1 MKKTFFLMVACA
13 ISMLTHAQILEV
25 VSTQQ
30 LPAEKG
36 TMWKVAGFSPKGD
49 YILLTNSYDKGL
61 VRYDLTAQ
69 TTSVISDGVGAG
81 WAVKISKDGQNIVYR
96 EKTMDA
102 NKITRSNIYQHS
114 LVSNQRSLQAKAQVG
129 MTEMVDK
136 SAQVDITINTDLH
149 IVLVRNGKNI
159 VLTPSGA
166 NERYIDAKVSPD
178 NKHIIYR
185 VSGKGCYICDME
197 GKNVRFLTSRC
208 HAPQWYDNNTVVAM
222 DYEDDGE
229 QVTASGIVA
238 YTLDGKSQVLVE
250 KSQMAIYPH
259 VANGKI
265 AYTNTK
271 GELFLMTVK

>member
-1 MKKTFFLMVACA
+1 MKKTFLFLAACTL
-13 ISMLTHAQILEV
+13 SMLASAQILEV

-30 LPAEKG
+30 LPAEQG
-36 TMWKVAGFSPKGD
+36 TMWKVAGFSPMGD
-49 YILLTNSYDKGL
+49 YILLTDSYDKGL
-61 VRYDLTAQ
+61 VRYDLATQ
-69 TTSVISDGVGAG
+69 TKKVISEGVGAG
-81 WAVKISKDGQNIVYR
+81 WAVKISKDGKNVVYR

-129 MTEMVDK
+129 MTELVDK
-136 SAQVDITINTDLH
+136 SAKVDITINTDLH

-185 VSGKGCYICDME
+185 VSGKGCYICDLE

-208 HAPQWYDNNTVVAM
+208 HAPQWYDNNTLVAM
-222 DYEDDGE
+222 DYDDNGE

-250 KSQMAIYPH
+250 KSQMAIFPH
-259 VANGKI
+259 VAEGKI

>member
-1 MKKTFFLMVACA
+1 MVACA
-13 ISMLTHAQILEV
+13 ISMLTYAQILEV

-30 LPAEKG
+30 LPAEQG

-61 VRYDLTAQ
+61 VRYDLATQ
-69 TTSVISDGVGAG
+69 TKKVISEGVGAG
-81 WAVKISKDGQNIVYR
+81 WAVKISKDGKNIVYR

-114 LVSNQRSLQAKAQVG
+114 LVSNQRALQAKAQVG
-129 MTEMVDK
+129 MTELVDK
-136 SAQVDITINTDLH
+136 SAKVDITINPDLH

-178 NKHIIYR
+178 NKHIVYR
-185 VSGKGCYICDME
+185 VSGKGCYVCDLE

-208 HAPQWYDNNTVVAM
+208 HAPQWYDNNTLVAM
-222 DYEDDGE
+222 DYDDNGE

-250 KSQMAIYPH
+250 KSQMAIFPH
-259 VANGKI
+259 VAEGKI
-265 AYTNTK
+265 AYTNTQ

>member
-1 MKKTFFLMVACA
+1 MKKTFLFLAACA
-13 ISMLTHAQILEV
+13 LSMLANAQILEV

-30 LPAEKG
+30 LPAEQG
-36 TMWKVAGFSPKGD
+36 TMWKVAGFSPVGD
-49 YILLTNSYDKGL
+49 YILLTDSYDKGL
-61 VRYDLTAQ
+61 VRYDLATQ
-69 TTSVISDGVGAG
+69 TKKVISEGVGAG
-81 WAVKISKDGQNIVYR
+81 WAVKISKDGKNVVYR

-129 MTEMVDK
+129 VTELVDK
-136 SAQVDITINTDLH
+136 SAKVDITINTDLH

-185 VSGKGCYICDME
+185 VSGKGCYICDLE

-208 HAPQWYDNNTVVAM
+208 HAPQWYDNNTLVAM
-222 DYEDDGE
+222 DYDDNGE

-238 YTLDGKSQVLVE
+238 YTLDGKNQVLVT
-250 KSQMAIYPH
+250 KDQMAIFPH
-259 VANGKI
+259 VAKGKI

>member
-1 MKKTFFLMVACA
+1 MKKTFFMMVACA
-13 ISMLTHAQILEV
+13 ICMLTHAQILEV

-49 YILLTNSYDKGL
+49 YILLTNNYDKGL

-96 EKTMDA
+96 EKKMGADKLTYSD
-102 NKITRSNIYQHS
+102 IYKHNLASAQRTVQASAQHS
-114 LVSNQRSLQAKAQVG
+114 MLNLVDQ
-129 MTEMVDK
+129 
-136 SAQVDITINTDLH
+136 SATYDVTINTDLH
-149 IVLVRNGKNI
+149 IVLVRNGKHI
-159 VLTPSGA
+159 VLQPNGA
-166 NERYIDAKVSPD
+166 NERYISANLSPD

-185 VSGKGCYICDME
+185 VSGKGCFVCDVD
-197 GKNVRFLTSRC
+197 GTHVRMIAPRC
-208 HAPQWYDNNTVVAM
+208 HAPQWSDNNTVVAM
-222 DYEDDGE
+222 DYEDNGE

-250 KSQMAIYPH
+250 KSQMAIFPH

>member
-1 MKKTFFLMVACA
+1 MKKTFLFLAACA
-13 ISMLTHAQILEV
+13 LSMFANAQILEV

-30 LPAEKG
+30 LPVENGK
-36 TMWKVAGFSPKGD
+36 MWKVAGFSPAGD
-49 YILLTNSYDKGL
+49 FLLLTDSYDKGL
-61 VRYDLTAQ
+61 IRYDVATQAKN
-69 TTSVISDGVGAG
+69 VISEGVGAG
-81 WAVKISKDGQNIVYR
+81 WAVKISKDGKNIVYR
-96 EKTMDA
+96 EKTIDA
-102 NKITRSNIYQHS
+102 NKITRSNIYKHS

-185 VSGKGCYICDME
+185 VSGKGCYICDLE
-197 GKNVRFLTSRC
+197 GKNVRFLTSNC
-208 HAPQWYDNNTVVAM
+208 HAPQWYDNNTLVAM
-222 DYEDDGE
+222 DYDDNGE

-250 KSQMAIYPH
+250 KSQMAIFPH

-271 GELFLMTVK
+271 GKLFLMTVK

>member
-1 MKKTFFLMVACA
+1 MKKTFLFLAACA
-13 ISMLTHAQILEV
+13 LSMFANAQILEV

-30 LPAEKG
+30 LPAEQG
-36 TMWKVAGFSPKGD
+36 TMWKVAGFSPMGD
-49 YILLTNSYDKGL
+49 YILLTDSYDKGL
-61 VRYDLTAQ
+61 VRYDLATQ
-69 TTSVISDGVGAG
+69 TKKVISEGVGAG
-81 WAVKISKDGQNIVYR
+81 WAVKISKDGKNIVYR

-129 MTEMVDK
+129 MTELVDK
-136 SAQVDITINTDLH
+136 SAKVDITINTDLH

-208 HAPQWYDNNTVVAM
+208 HAPQWYDNNTLVAM
-222 DYEDDGE
+222 DYDDNGE

-250 KSQMAIYPH
+250 KSQMAIFPH
-259 VANGKI
+259 VAEGKI
-265 AYTNTK
+265 AYTNTQ

>member
-1 MKKTFFLMVACA
+1 MKKTFLFLAACA
-13 ISMLTHAQILEV
+13 LSMFANAQILEV

-30 LPAEKG
+30 LPVENGKV
-36 TMWKVAGFSPKGD
+36 WKVAGFSPAGD
-49 YILLTNSYDKGL
+49 FLLLTDSYDKGL
-61 VRYDLTAQ
+61 IRYDVATQAKN
-69 TTSVISDGVGAG
+69 VISEGVGAG
-81 WAVKISKDGQNIVYR
+81 WAVKISKDGKNIVYR
-96 EKTMDA
+96 EKTIDA
-102 NKITRSNIYQHS
+102 NKITRSNIYKHS

-185 VSGKGCYICDME
+185 VSGKGCYICDLE
-197 GKNVRFLTSRC
+197 GKNVRFLTSNC
-208 HAPQWYDNNTVVAM
+208 HAPQWYDNNTLVAM
-222 DYEDDGE
+222 DYDDNGE

-250 KSQMAIYPH
+250 KSQMAIFPH

-265 AYTNTK
+265 ATPIPRVNYS
-271 GELFLMTVK
+271 

>member
-1 MKKTFFLMVACA
+1 MKKTFLFLAACA
-13 ISMLTHAQILEV
+13 LSMFANAQILEV

-30 LPAEKG
+30 LPVENGK
-36 TMWKVAGFSPKGD
+36 MWKVAGFSPAGD
-49 YILLTNSYDKGL
+49 FLLLTDSYDKGL
-61 VRYDLTAQ
+61 VRYDVATQAKN
-69 TTSVISDGVGAG
+69 VISEGVGAG
-81 WAVKISKDGQNIVYR
+81 WAVKISKDGKNIVYR
-96 EKTMDA
+96 EKTIDD
-102 NKITRSNIYQHS
+102 NKITRSNIYKHS

-166 NERYIDAKVSPD
+166 NERYIDAKISPD

-185 VSGKGCYICDME
+185 VSGKGCYICDLE
-197 GKNVRFLTSRC
+197 GKNVRFIASRC
-208 HAPQWYDNNTVVAM
+208 HAPQWYDNNTLVAM
-222 DYEDDGE
+222 DYDDNGE

-250 KSQMAIYPH
+250 KSQMAIFPH
-259 VANGKI
+259 VAKGKI

>member
-1 MKKTFFLMVACA
+1 MKKTFLFLAACA
-13 ISMLTHAQILEV
+13 LSMFANAQILEV

-30 LPAEKG
+30 LPVENGK
-36 TMWKVAGFSPKGD
+36 MWKVAGFSPAGD
-49 YILLTNSYDKGL
+49 FLLLTDSYDKGL
-61 VRYDLTAQ
+61 IRYDVATQAKN
-69 TTSVISDGVGAG
+69 VISEGVGAG
-81 WAVKISKDGQNIVYR
+81 WAVKISKDSKNIVYR
-96 EKTMDA
+96 EKTIDA
-102 NKITRSNIYQHS
+102 NKITRSNIYKHS

-185 VSGKGCYICDME
+185 VSGKGCYICDLE
-197 GKNVRFLTSRC
+197 GKNVRFLTSNC
-208 HAPQWYDNNTVVAM
+208 HAPQWYDNNTLVAM
-222 DYEDDGE
+222 DYDDNGE

-250 KSQMAIYPH
+250 KSQMAIFPY

>member
-30 LPAEKG
+30 LPAEQG
-36 TMWKVAGFSPKGD
+36 TMWKVAGFSPMGD
-49 YILLTNSYDKGL
+49 YILLTDSYDKGL
-61 VRYDLTAQ
+61 VRYDLATQ
-69 TTSVISDGVGAG
+69 TKKVISEGVGAG
-81 WAVKISKDGQNIVYR
+81 WAVKISKDGKNVVYR
-96 EKTMDA
+96 EKTIDA

-129 MTEMVDK
+129 MTELVDK
-136 SAQVDITINTDLH
+136 SAKVDITINTDLH

-185 VSGKGCYICDME
+185 VSGKGCYVCDLE

-208 HAPQWYDNNTVVAM
+208 HAPQWYDNNTLVAM
-222 DYEDDGE
+222 DYDDNGE

-250 KSQMAIYPH
+250 KSQMAIFPQ

>member
-1 MKKTFFLMVACA
+1 MKKTFLFLAACTL
-13 ISMLTHAQILEV
+13 SMLASAQILEV

-30 LPAEKG
+30 LPSEKG
-36 TMWKVAGFSPKGD
+36 TMWKVAGFSPAGD
-49 YILLTNSYDKGL
+49 FLLLTDSYDKGL
-61 VRYDLTAQ
+61 LRYDLAQ
-69 TTSVISDGVGAG
+69 HTTSVISEGVGAG
-81 WAVKISKDGQNIVYR
+81 WAVKFSQDGQNIIYR
-96 EKTMDA
+96 ERIVGAD
-102 NKITRSNIYQHS
+102 KITRSNIYKHNIAS
-114 LVSNQRSLQAKAQVG
+114 AKRAVQANAQIG

-136 SAQVDITINTDLH
+136 SANVDITINTDLH

-166 NERYIDAKVSPD
+166 NERYIDAKISPD

-185 VSGKGCYICDME
+185 VSGKGCYICDLE
-197 GKNVRFLTSRC
+197 GKNVRFIASRC
-208 HAPQWYDNNTVVAM
+208 HAPQWYDNNTLVAM
-222 DYEDDGE
+222 DYDDNGE

-250 KSQMAIYPH
+250 KSQMAIFPH

>member
-1 MKKTFFLMVACA
+1 MKKTFLFLAACA
-13 ISMLTHAQILEV
+13 LSMFANAQILEV
-25 VSTQQ
+25 VSTQK
-30 LPAEKG
+30 LPAEQG
-36 TMWKVAGFSPKGD
+36 TMWKVAGFSPAGD
-49 YILLTNSYDKGL
+49 FLLLTDSYDKGL
-61 VRYDLTAQ
+61 VRYDVATQAKN
-69 TTSVISDGVGAG
+69 VISEGVGAG
-81 WAVKISKDGQNIVYR
+81 WAVKISKDGKNIVYR
-96 EKTMDA
+96 EKTIDA
-102 NKITRSNIYQHS
+102 NKITRSNIYKHS

-185 VSGKGCYICDME
+185 VSGKGCYVCDLE

-208 HAPQWYDNNTVVAM
+208 HAPQWYDNNTLVAM
-222 DYEDDGE
+222 DYDDNGE

-250 KSQMAIYPH
+250 KSQMAIFPH

-265 AYTNTK
+265 AYTNTQ

>member
-1 MKKTFFLMVACA
+1 MKKTFLFLAACA
-13 ISMLTHAQILEV
+13 LSMFANAQILEV
-25 VSTQQ
+25 VSTQK
-30 LPAEKG
+30 LPAEQG
-36 TMWKVAGFSPKGD
+36 TMWKVAGFSPVGD
-49 YILLTNSYDKGL
+49 YILLTDTYDKGL
-61 VRYDLTAQ
+61 VRYDLATQ
-69 TTSVISDGVGAG
+69 TKKVISEGVGAG
-81 WAVKISKDGQNIVYR
+81 WAVKISKDGKNVVYR

-129 MTEMVDK
+129 MTELVDK
-136 SAQVDITINTDLH
+136 SAKVDITINTDLH

-185 VSGKGCYICDME
+185 VSGKGCYICDLE

-208 HAPQWYDNNTVVAM
+208 HAPQWYDNNTLVAM
-222 DYEDDGE
+222 DYDDNGE

-250 KSQMAIYPH
+250 KSQMAIFPH
-259 VANGKI
+259 VAEGKI
-265 AYTNTK
+265 AYTNTT

>member
-1 MKKTFFLMVACA
+1 MFAN
-13 ISMLTHAQILEV
+13 AQILEV

-30 LPAEKG
+30 LPVENGK
-36 TMWKVAGFSPKGD
+36 MWKVAGFSPAGD
-49 YILLTNSYDKGL
+49 FLLLTDSYDKGL
-61 VRYDLTAQ
+61 VRYDVATQAKN
-69 TTSVISDGVGAG
+69 VISEGVGAG
-81 WAVKISKDGQNIVYR
+81 WAVKISKDGKNIVYR
-96 EKTMDA
+96 EKTIDA
-102 NKITRSNIYQHS
+102 NKITRSNIYKHS

-185 VSGKGCYICDME
+185 VSGKGCYICDLE
-197 GKNVRFLTSRC
+197 GKNVRFLTSNC
-208 HAPQWYDNNTVVAM
+208 HAPQWYDNNTLVAM
-222 DYEDDGE
+222 DYDDNGE

-250 KSQMAIYPH
+250 KSQMAIFPH

>member
-1 MKKTFFLMVACA
+1 MKKTFLFLAACA
-13 ISMLTHAQILEV
+13 LSMFANAQILEV
-25 VSTQQ
+25 VSTQK
-30 LPAEKG
+30 LPAEQG
-36 TMWKVAGFSPKGD
+36 TLWKVAGFSPMGD
-49 YILLTNSYDKGL
+49 YILLTDSYDKGL
-61 VRYDLTAQ
+61 VRYDLATQ
-69 TTSVISDGVGAG
+69 TKKVISEGVGAG
-81 WAVKISKDGQNIVYR
+81 WAVKISKDGKNVVYR
-96 EKTMDA
+96 EKTIDA

-114 LVSNQRSLQAKAQVG
+114 LVSNQRSMQAKAQVG
-129 MTEMVDK
+129 MTELVDK
-136 SAQVDITINTDLH
+136 SANVDITINTDLH

-166 NERYIDAKVSPD
+166 NERYIDAKISPD
-178 NKHIIYR
+178 NKHIVYR
-185 VSGKGCYICDME
+185 VSGKGCYVCDLE

-208 HAPQWYDNNTVVAM
+208 HAPQWYDNNTLVAM
-222 DYEDDGE
+222 DYDDNGE

>member
-1 MKKTFFLMVACA
+1 MFAN
-13 ISMLTHAQILEV
+13 AQILEV
-25 VSTQQ
+25 VSTQK
-30 LPAEKG
+30 LPAEQG
-36 TMWKVAGFSPKGD
+36 TMWKVAGFSPVGD
-49 YILLTNSYDKGL
+49 YILLTDSYDKGL
-61 VRYDLTAQ
+61 VRYDLATQ
-69 TTSVISDGVGAG
+69 TKKVISEGVGAG
-81 WAVKISKDGQNIVYR
+81 WAVKISKDGKNVVYR

-114 LVSNQRSLQAKAQVG
+114 LVSNQRALQAKAQVG
-129 MTEMVDK
+129 MTELVDK
-136 SAQVDITINTDLH
+136 SAKVDITINTDLH

-185 VSGKGCYICDME
+185 VSGKGCYICDLE

-208 HAPQWYDNNTVVAM
+208 HAPQWYDNNTLVAM
-222 DYEDDGE
+222 DYDDNGE

-250 KSQMAIYPH
+250 KSQMAIFPH
-259 VANGKI
+259 VAEGKI

>member
-1 MKKTFFLMVACA
+1 MKKTFLFLAACA
-13 ISMLTHAQILEV
+13 LSMFANAQILEV

-30 LPAEKG
+30 LPVENGK
-36 TMWKVAGFSPKGD
+36 MWKVAGFSPAGD
-49 YILLTNSYDKGL
+49 FLLLTDSYDKGL
-61 VRYDLTAQ
+61 LRYDLATQAKN
-69 TTSVISDGVGAG
+69 VISEGVGAG
-81 WAVKISKDGQNIVYR
+81 WAVKISKDGKNIVYR
-96 EKTMDA
+96 EKTIDA
-102 NKITRSNIYQHS
+102 NKITRSNIYKHS

-185 VSGKGCYICDME
+185 VSGKGCYICDLE

-208 HAPQWYDNNTVVAM
+208 HAPQWYDNNTLVAM
-222 DYEDDGE
+222 DYDDNGE

-250 KSQMAIYPH
+250 KSQMAIFPH

-265 AYTNTK
+265 AYTNTQ

>member
-1 MKKTFFLMVACA
+1 MKKTFLFLAACA
-13 ISMLTHAQILEV
+13 LSMLASAQILEV

-30 LPAEKG
+30 LPAEQG

-61 VRYDLTAQ
+61 VRYDLATQ
-69 TTSVISDGVGAG
+69 TKKVISEGVGAG
-81 WAVKISKDGQNIVYR
+81 WAVKISKDGKNIVYR

-129 MTEMVDK
+129 MTELVDK
-136 SAQVDITINTDLH
+136 SAKVDITINTDLH

-185 VSGKGCYICDME
+185 VSGKGCYVCDLE

-208 HAPQWYDNNTVVAM
+208 HAPQWYDNNTLVAM
-222 DYEDDGE
+222 DYDDNGE

-250 KSQMAIYPH
+250 KSQMAIFPH
-259 VANGKI
+259 VAEGKI
-265 AYTNTK
+265 AYTNTQ